1 MKQTPYP
8 CPACKGHGC
17 KMCDKVGTLAG
28 WNARKVREAAEYT
41 GTGDWIC
48 RVTSHNF
55 DKAPMWNKK
64 PLDKTEKKK

>member
-1 MKQTPYP
+1 MRKKYP

-17 KMCDKVGTLAG
+17 EMCDKVGTLAG
-28 WNARKVREAAEYT
+28 WNDRKVREAAEYT

-55 DKAPMWNKK
+55 DKAPMWTKK